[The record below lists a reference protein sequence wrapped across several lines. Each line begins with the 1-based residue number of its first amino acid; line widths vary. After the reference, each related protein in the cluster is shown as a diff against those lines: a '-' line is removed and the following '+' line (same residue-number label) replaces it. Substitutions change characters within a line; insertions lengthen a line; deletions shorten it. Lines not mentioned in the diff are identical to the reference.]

1 MRTEDI
7 IRLIKESKKKT
18 PCIAYLSGDLEGMDA
33 GGAVFVGGKDFGIL
47 SGDRGTSKKSCRR
60 TRPGSGRST
69 WRPGPGIPPFPWRT

>member
-18 PCIAYLSGDLEGMDA
+18 PCVAYLSGDLEGMDA

-47 SGDRGTSKKSCRR
+47 AGDRA
-60 TRPGSGRST
+60 
-69 WRPGPGIPPFPWRT
+69 